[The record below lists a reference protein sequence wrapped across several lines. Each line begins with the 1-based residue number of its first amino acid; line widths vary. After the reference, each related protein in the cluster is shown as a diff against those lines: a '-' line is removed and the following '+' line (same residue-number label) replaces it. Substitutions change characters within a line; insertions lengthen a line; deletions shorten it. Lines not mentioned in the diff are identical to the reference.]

1 MEQDK
6 GIGIDIEAIFSLIS
20 DLIND
25 NTLLAKEL
33 IFNDY
38 LCPHL
43 FNILDTDLYAN
54 VDNIDQ
60 NNFNT
65 RYNIYSLFIN
75 LTSKFIK
82 VINTNYSSLIP
93 MDFDFNN
100 LQKKK
105 E

>member
-1 MEQDK
+1 MEQGK
-6 GIGIDIEAIFSLIS
+6 GTGIDIEAIFSLIS
-20 DLIND
+20 DLINE

-43 FNILDTDLYAN
+43 FNILDTDLYSN
-54 VDNIDQ
+54 TDNISENDL
-60 NNFNT
+60 NI

-100 LQKKK
+100 LQLMII
-105 E
+105 